1 MYQEHLKVVQEM
13 ASNEFSSQKH
23 GETRIVRKDGQIR
36 LLEVLTKEIL
46 WNGEKQYQLLY
57 QDITE
62 RRKAEE
68 NLKQVMN
75 NLEQSSARLAAAN
88 KELEAFSYSV
98 SHDLRSPLRSID
110 GFSQALLEDYSGKL
124 DDTGQDYLNRLR
136 NASQKMGELIDGL
149 LRLSRLSRSEL
160 HREHVDLSTLAIE
173 IATRLQETQPA
184 RKVEFIIGGD

>member
-1 MYQEHLKVVQEM
+1 M

-23 GETRIVRKDGQIR
+23 GETRIVRKDGEVR
-36 LLEVLTKEIL
+36 LLGVLTKEIL

-62 RRKAEE
+62 RKKAETT
-68 NLKQVMN
+68 LKQALA
-75 NLEQSSARLAAAN
+75 NLEQSSTRLAAAN

-110 GFSQALLEDYSGKL
+110 GFSQALLEDYSTRL
-124 DDTGQDYLNRLR
+124 DDTGKDYLKRLR
-136 NASQKMGELIDGL
+136 NASQKMGELIDGM

-160 HREHVDLSTLAIE
+160 HREIVDLSALARE
-173 IATRLQETQPA
+173 IATSFGKPSRNA
-184 RKVEFIIGGD
+184 RRSLSSAGI